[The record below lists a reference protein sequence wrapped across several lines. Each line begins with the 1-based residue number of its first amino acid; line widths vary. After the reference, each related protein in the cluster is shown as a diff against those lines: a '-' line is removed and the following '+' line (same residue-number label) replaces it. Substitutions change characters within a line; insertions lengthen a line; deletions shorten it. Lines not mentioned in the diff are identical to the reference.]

1 MHVCEMLNSN
11 KPDFSMSNILITC
24 NQFTG
29 ALPLSAHEADWKGLP
44 YPAAA
49 CVQSSAASPAVLS
62 SPPLVA
68 EGESPARQ
76 SVVQAPLFP
85 Q

>member
-1 MHVCEMLNSN
+1 
-11 KPDFSMSNILITC
+11 MSNILITC
-24 NQFTG
+24 DQCTG

-49 CVQSSAASPAVLS
+49 CVQSSAASPAALS
-62 SPPLVA
+62 SPPLEVA
-68 EGESPARQ
+68 GESLARQ
-76 SVVQAPLFP
+76 SVAQAPLSP